1 MADTVIVFDFETTGL
16 LPDHGA
22 RVTEVAAVS
31 ISKGKIIDEFQS
43 LMNAG
48 VTIPPFIEYYTGIT
62 NQMIRNAPPVQEVMG
77 CFAEFIGSNTLV
89 AHNAGFDRKFLDS
102 EFSRIEK
109 RRNQNICCSM
119 RVARRVY
126 PQAPNH
132 KLGTLAAYA
141 GVEVKGR
148 HHRALTDA
156 MMTTG
161 LWLKMIEELRLRFQL
176 SHVSINLM
184 YDIQEI
190 HTKSL
195 HTYMSKRLK
204 VKS

>member
-1 MADTVIVFDFETTGL
+1 MADTVIIFDFETTGL
-16 LPDHGA
+16 SPDQGS

-31 ISKGKIIDEFQS
+31 IRNGKIIDEFQS

-62 NQMIRNAPPVQEVMG
+62 NEMIRNAPPIQEVMNR
-77 CFAEFIGSNTLV
+77 FAEFIGIDTLV
-89 AHNAGFDRKFLDS
+89 AHNASFDRKFLDS
-102 EFSRIEK
+102 EFSMIGENRK
-109 RRNQNICCSM
+109 QNICCSM

-161 LWLKMIEELRLRFQL
+161 LWLKMIDELRQRFEL
-176 SHVSINLM
+176 SHVPMNLM
-184 YDIQEI
+184 FDIQEI

-195 HTYMSKRLK
+195 HTYMPKRR
-204 VKS
+204 

>member
-16 LPDHGA
+16 SPAHGA

-31 ISKGKIIDEFQS
+31 IRRGRIVDKFQS

-62 NQMIRNAPPVQEVMG
+62 NEMIRGAPPVQEVMG
-77 CFAEFIGSNTLV
+77 RFAEFIGNNALV
-89 AHNAGFDRKFLDS
+89 AHNASFDRTFLDS
-102 EFSRIEK
+102 EFSMIGEK
-109 RRNQNICCSM
+109 RKQNICCSM

-141 GVEVKGR
+141 GVGVEGR

-161 LWLKMIEELRLRFQL
+161 LWLKMIDELRQRFQL
-176 SHVSINLM
+176 DHVPMNLM
-184 YDIQEI
+184 CDIQEI

-195 HTYMSKRLK
+195 HAYMSKNASRH
-204 VKS
+204 